1 MILQRKHSLHLILGV
16 IIISVVSGI
25 MFLHAAYRY
34 EHTKNKM
41 IQELKHASKLTIES
55 LQKHMTDLVASYSLH
70 EYDKLILNE
79 IEVRDNFA
87 IIVEDYKMGE
97 VLGGGAYISGKIRN
111 EAWQVVDYDPANPEH
126 AKKLQEAYDVAKH
139 EIVTRLG
146 EKAGML
152 WVYSSDRFIK
162 KELRN
167 IVTSTLVDT
176 FFILLFLFF
185 VLYFAIRLYILKP
198 LSNIIGVLSDSDEDG
213 IPLRQITQTQGSKE
227 ISALANTVNTMIET
241 IKKSRITLTK
251 QHQQLLSQ
259 KEVLAYQ
266 AHYDFLTGLP
276 NRILFNDRLEHA
288 IEKAHV
294 SGKKVALL
302 FIDLDHF
309 KEINDSLGHD
319 FGDKLLQKVTA
330 QFQGIMGANNT
341 LSRLGGDEFTV
352 ILEELQKA
360 EEASHVAQLL
370 IDLFAEPLFIEEKRL
385 YVSCSIGISI
395 YPDDG
400 KDARNLFQYADAAMY
415 KAKEEG
421 RNNFQ
426 YYSAEMTEL
435 SLQKIV
441 VETNLREGLKK
452 GELVV
457 YYQPQINAKT
467 GVVSGMEALVRWQSP
482 LFGLISP
489 ASFLPVAEAS
499 GLIIEL
505 DRFVMQS
512 ALTQIAK
519 WRKEGLDTGVLAMN
533 LTVKQLQQKDF
544 LSYLQTLMQE
554 TGCDPKYLELEVTE
568 GQIMTRPEEAI
579 RILGEINQL
588 GIRLSVDDFGTGYSS
603 LSYLKKLPIHKLK
616 IDQSFIK
623 ELPYDEEDVAI
634 TRAVIALAKSLNL
647 NIIAEGVETLEQQEF
662 LVRNGCEHIQGYFY
676 AKPMP
681 ADEVEIFLK
690 KQHRR
695 DD

>member
-1 MILQRKHSLHLILGV
+1 
-16 IIISVVSGI
+16 
-25 MFLHAAYRY
+25 
-34 EHTKNKM
+34 
-41 IQELKHASKLTIES
+41 
-55 LQKHMTDLVASYSLH
+55 
-70 EYDKLILNE
+70 
-79 IEVRDNFA
+79 
-87 IIVEDYKMGE
+87 
-97 VLGGGAYISGKIRN
+97 
-111 EAWQVVDYDPANPEH
+111 
-126 AKKLQEAYDVAKH
+126 
-139 EIVTRLG
+139 
-146 EKAGML
+146 
-152 WVYSSDRFIK
+152 
-162 KELRN
+162 
-167 IVTSTLVDT
+167 
-176 FFILLFLFF
+176 
-185 VLYFAIRLYILKP
+185 
-198 LSNIIGVLSDSDEDG
+198 
-213 IPLRQITQTQGSKE
+213 
-227 ISALANTVNTMIET
+227 MIET

-259 KEVLAYQ
+259 NEVLAYQ

-634 TRAVIALAKSLNL
+634 TRAVIALAQSLNL

>member
-1 MILQRKHSLHLILGV
+1 MILGV

-34 EHTKNKM
+34 ENTKNKM

-55 LQKHMTDLVASYSLH
+55 LQKHMVDLIASYSLH

-97 VLGGGAYISGKIRN
+97 ILGNDAYVSGKIRN
-111 EAWQVVDYDPANPEH
+111 DEWQIVDYDPTNLEH
-126 AKKLQEAYDVAKH
+126 AKKLQEAYYVAKH
-139 EIVTRLG
+139 EIVTRAG

-152 WVYSSDRFIK
+152 RVYSSDRFIK
-162 KELRN
+162 KELRS
-167 IVTSTLVDT
+167 IVTSTFVDT
-176 FFILLFLFF
+176 FFMLLFLFF
-185 VLYFAIRLYILKP
+185 VLYFVIRLYILNP
-198 LSNIIGVLSDSDEDG
+198 LSNIIGVLNNSDEDG
-213 IPLRQITQTQGSKE
+213 IPLQLIKQSQGSKE

-251 QHQQLLSQ
+251 QHEQLLAQ
-259 KEVLAYQ
+259 KEILAHQ

-276 NRILFNDRLEHA
+276 NRVLFNDRLEHA
-288 IEKAHV
+288 IEKAHI

-330 QFQGIMGANNT
+330 QFQRIMGGNNT
-341 LSRLGGDEFTV
+341 LARLGGDEFTV
-352 ILEELQKA
+352 VLEELQKA
-360 EEASHVAQLL
+360 EEASYVAQLL
-370 IDLFAEPLFIEEKRL
+370 IDLFTEPFFIEEKRL
-385 YVSCSIGISI
+385 YISCSIGISI
-395 YPDDG
+395 YPEDG
-400 KDARNLFQYADAAMY
+400 KDARNLFRYADAAMY

-441 VETNLREGLKK
+441 IETNLREGLKQ

-467 GVVSGMEALVRWQSP
+467 GVVSGMEALVRWQSS
-482 LFGLISP
+482 LFGLMPP
-489 ASFLPVAEAS
+489 ASFLSVAEAS

-505 DRFVMQS
+505 DRFVMRT
-512 ALTQIAK
+512 ALTQAAK

-544 LSYLQTLMQE
+544 LSLLQRLIEE
-554 TGCDPKYLELEVTE
+554 TGYDPKYLELEVTE
-568 GQIMTRPEEAI
+568 GQIMTHPEEAI
-579 RILGEINQL
+579 RILRQINQI
-588 GIRLSVDDFGTGYSS
+588 GVKLSVDDFGTGYSS

-647 NIIAEGVETLEQQEF
+647 NVIAEGVETLEQQEF
-662 LVRNGCEHIQGYFY
+662 LVQNGCEHIQGYFY

-681 ADEVEIFLK
+681 AHEVELFLK
-690 KQHRR
+690 KQNLGK
-695 DD
+695 D